1 MKTSPPSSS
10 IEDYVK
16 VIYSFTEWQDK
27 PITSTQLAQRL
38 GVANS
43 SVSEMVR
50 KLKDQGLVDHQPY
63 SAITL
68 TADGVRLA
76 LSMVRRHRLIETFL
90 VRELGYR
97 WDEVHDEAELLEHAV
112 SDTFIERMAAKL
124 GNPVRDPH
132 GDPIPAADGSV
143 RVPAAHRMSEL
154 DDGHTGRITRIS
166 DENPELLRY
175 LSAEEIDLDADVEVL
190 GRKPFGGALVVR
202 IGSGAARREFD
213 LAEEV
218 ASALW
223 VHSEAA
229 HRRLQRR
236 APLNAGTPD
245 APTPRHAGLAG
256 LGRRRRR
263 RTDRNGTA
271 LRRRPGVPRDGGRGP
286 LDHPGDQRRRKFCP
300 RDPHHGLDR
309 AAQDRLLAA
318 GRPRPRAAGF
328 LHHLL
333 GGGVRHRPAVS
344 AAASMPAGWP
354 TWGSRWSWASAP
366 RPPAGKPARP
376 WPT

>member
-27 PITSTQLAQRL
+27 PITSSQLAQRL

-76 LSMVRRHRLIETFL
+76 LLMVRRHRLIETFL
-90 VRELGYR
+90 VQELGYR

-143 RVPAAHRMSEL
+143 LMPTAYRMNEL

-175 LSAEEIDLDADVEVL
+175 LAAEEIDLDAAIEVI
-190 GRKPFGGALVVR
+190 GRRPFGGALVVR
-202 IGSGAARREFD
+202 IGPGPGGREVD

-223 VHSEAA
+223 VHSEVA
-229 HRRLQRR
+229 
-236 APLNAGTPD
+236 
-245 APTPRHAGLAG
+245 HAGCS
-256 LGRRRRR
+256 
-263 RTDRNGTA
+263 
-271 LRRRPGVPRDGGRGP
+271 VE
-286 LDHPGDQRRRKFCP
+286 
-300 RDPHHGLDR
+300 
-309 AAQDRLLAA
+309 
-318 GRPRPRAAGF
+318 
-328 LHHLL
+328 
-333 GGGVRHRPAVS
+333 
-344 AAASMPAGWP
+344 
-354 TWGSRWSWASAP
+354 
-366 RPPAGKPARP
+366 AR
-376 WPT
+376 

>member
-76 LSMVRRHRLIETFL
+76 LLMVRRHRLIETFL
-90 VRELGYR
+90 VHELGYR

-124 GNPVRDPH
+124 GNPSRDPH
-132 GDPIPAADGSV
+132 GDPIPAADGTV
-143 RVPAAHRMSEL
+143 LMPEAHRMGEL

-175 LSAEEIDLDADVEVL
+175 LAAEEIELDAAVEVI
-190 GRKPFGGALVVR
+190 GRRPFGGALVVR
-202 IGSGAARREFD
+202 VSTGGGVRDVD

-218 ASALW
+218 TSSLW

-229 HRRLQRR
+229 H
-236 APLNAGTPD
+236 AGCSVE
-245 APTPRHAGLAG
+245 
-256 LGRRRRR
+256 GR
-263 RTDRNGTA
+263 
-271 LRRRPGVPRDGGRGP
+271 
-286 LDHPGDQRRRKFCP
+286 
-300 RDPHHGLDR
+300 
-309 AAQDRLLAA
+309 
-318 GRPRPRAAGF
+318 
-328 LHHLL
+328 
-333 GGGVRHRPAVS
+333 
-344 AAASMPAGWP
+344 
-354 TWGSRWSWASAP
+354 
-366 RPPAGKPARP
+366 
-376 WPT
+376 

>member
-1 MKTSPPSSS
+1 MKTSLPSSS

-143 RVPAAHRMSEL
+143 EMPAAHRMSEL
-154 DDGHTGRITRIS
+154 DDGHTGLITRIS
-166 DENPELLRY
+166 DDNPELLRY
-175 LSAEEIDLDADVEVL
+175 LSAEKIALDADVEVL

-202 IGSGAARREFD
+202 IGSGGTRREFD

-223 VHSEAA
+223 VHSE
-229 HRRLQRR
+229 
-236 APLNAGTPD
+236 T
-245 APTPRHAGLAG
+245 T
-256 LGRRRRR
+256 
-263 RTDRNGTA
+263 
-271 LRRRPGVPRDGGRGP
+271 
-286 LDHPGDQRRRKFCP
+286 HPGCRLERR
-300 RDPHHGLDR
+300 
-309 AAQDRLLAA
+309 
-318 GRPRPRAAGF
+318 
-328 LHHLL
+328 
-333 GGGVRHRPAVS
+333 
-344 AAASMPAGWP
+344 
-354 TWGSRWSWASAP
+354 
-366 RPPAGKPARP
+366 
-376 WPT
+376 

>member
-1 MKTSPPSSS
+1 VKTSLPSSS

-50 KLKDQGLVDHQPY
+50 KLKDQGLVHHQPY

-112 SDTFIERMAAKL
+112 SDTFIDRMATKL

-132 GDPIPAADGSV
+132 GDPIPASDGSV
-143 RVPAAHRMSEL
+143 LVPAAHRMSEL

-175 LSAEEIDLDADVEVL
+175 LSAEQIGLDADVEVV
-190 GRKPFGGALVVR
+190 GRRPFGGALVVR
-202 IGSGAARREFD
+202 IGSGSAQQEFD
-213 LAEEV
+213 IAEEV

-223 VHSEAA
+223 VHSETV
-229 HRRLQRR
+229 HSGCSLKQ
-236 APLNAGTPD
+236 P
-245 APTPRHAGLAG
+245 
-256 LGRRRRR
+256 
-263 RTDRNGTA
+263 
-271 LRRRPGVPRDGGRGP
+271 
-286 LDHPGDQRRRKFCP
+286 
-300 RDPHHGLDR
+300 
-309 AAQDRLLAA
+309 
-318 GRPRPRAAGF
+318 
-328 LHHLL
+328 
-333 GGGVRHRPAVS
+333 
-344 AAASMPAGWP
+344 
-354 TWGSRWSWASAP
+354 
-366 RPPAGKPARP
+366 
-376 WPT
+376 

>member
-1 MKTSPPSSS
+1 VKTSPPSSS

-27 PITSTQLAQRL
+27 PISSSQLAQRL

-76 LSMVRRHRLIETFL
+76 LLMVRRHRLIETFL
-90 VRELGYR
+90 VQELGYR

-132 GDPIPAADGSV
+132 GDPIPAADGTV
-143 RVPAAHRMSEL
+143 LMPAAHRMNEL
-154 DDGHTGRITRIS
+154 DQGHTGRITRIS

-175 LSAEEIDLDADVEVL
+175 LAAEEIDLDAPIEVI
-190 GRKPFGGALVVR
+190 GRRPFGGALVVR
-202 IGSGAARREFD
+202 VGPGRGREVD
-213 LAEEV
+213 LADEV

-223 VHSEAA
+223 VSSDTA
-229 HRRLQRR
+229 
-236 APLNAGTPD
+236 
-245 APTPRHAGLAG
+245 HAGCSVEE
-256 LGRRRRR
+256 R
-263 RTDRNGTA
+263 
-271 LRRRPGVPRDGGRGP
+271 
-286 LDHPGDQRRRKFCP
+286 
-300 RDPHHGLDR
+300 
-309 AAQDRLLAA
+309 
-318 GRPRPRAAGF
+318 
-328 LHHLL
+328 
-333 GGGVRHRPAVS
+333 
-344 AAASMPAGWP
+344 
-354 TWGSRWSWASAP
+354 
-366 RPPAGKPARP
+366 
-376 WPT
+376 

>member
-1 MKTSPPSSS
+1 VKTSLPSSS

-143 RVPAAHRMSEL
+143 QMPAAHRMSEL
-154 DDGHTGRITRIS
+154 DDGHTGMITRIS

-175 LSAEEIDLDADVEVL
+175 LAAEEITLDADVEVL

-202 IGSGAARREFD
+202 IGSGGTLREFD
-213 LAEEV
+213 LAEAV

-223 VHSEAA
+223 VHSEA
-229 HRRLQRR
+229 
-236 APLNAGTPD
+236 T
-245 APTPRHAGLAG
+245 
-256 LGRRRRR
+256 
-263 RTDRNGTA
+263 
-271 LRRRPGVPRDGGRGP
+271 
-286 LDHPGDQRRRKFCP
+286 HPGCS
-300 RDPHHGLDR
+300 LDR
-309 AAQDRLLAA
+309 R
-318 GRPRPRAAGF
+318 
-328 LHHLL
+328 
-333 GGGVRHRPAVS
+333 
-344 AAASMPAGWP
+344 
-354 TWGSRWSWASAP
+354 
-366 RPPAGKPARP
+366 
-376 WPT
+376 